1 MSVAFRLALPGP
13 RDQKGLPGRK
23 AHKDPL
29 ARPALKAQQAPRAQ
43 LDYRS
48 RRVHRDRRGTRDR
61 RDRPELEWLLRFPR
75 TPLLAIRRSIRIRA
89 HLTPQRDTI
98 RSFPIPV
105 PRRTPP
111 RALRRSEVIQP
122 AS

>member
-29 ARPALKAQQAPRAQ
+29 ARPALKAQQDPRAQ
-43 LDYRS
+43 LDHRG

-75 TPLLAIRRSIRIRA
+75 TPLLGIRRSL
-89 HLTPQRDTI
+89 LTWERPTPPPASK
-98 RSFPIPV
+98 RSLATRMRTLTRLLA
-105 PRRTPP
+105 PRR
-111 RALRRSEVIQP
+111 
-122 AS
+122 

>member
-1 MSVAFRLALPGP
+1 MSAAFRLDLPGLL
-13 RDQKGLPGRK
+13 DQKGLLGHK
-23 AHKDPL
+23 VHKDSL
-29 ARPALKAQQAPRAQ
+29 ARPALKVQQDPRAQ
-43 LDYRS
+43 LDHRG
-48 RRVHRDRRGTRDR
+48 RRVHRDRRGTRDL

-105 PRRTPP
+105 PSRTPP
-111 RALRRSEVIQP
+111 RALR
-122 AS
+122 